1 MTMDFEEVQEVIEDL
16 EDTRDTLIKNNP
28 IDWIIN
34 DLNNVINKL
43 KDKQ

>member
-1 MTMDFEEVQEVIEDL
+1 MDFEEVQEVIEDL

-43 KDKQ
+43 RDKQY

>member
-1 MTMDFEEVQEVIEDL
+1 MDFDEIQEIIEDL
-16 EDTRDTLIKNNP
+16 EDTRATLIKNNP

-43 KDKQ
+43 RDKQY

>member
-1 MTMDFEEVQEVIEDL
+1 MMDFDDIQEIIEDL

-34 DLNNVINKL
+34 DLDKVIEKL
-43 KDKQ
+43 RDKQC

>member
-1 MTMDFEEVQEVIEDL
+1 MMDFDDIQEIIEDL

-28 IDWIIN
+28 IDWINN

-43 KDKQ
+43 RDKQ